1 MNYYNANIFG
11 SWQILV
17 DRLTGG
23 ASLSDGADDKDSLSS
38 ASIIGSRG
46 GRAGNDVG
54 NGMASLIG
62 TLSVVLYLFPDQEK
76 KNVALP
82 PYFAQFL
89 RCCCINQIQDL

>member
-1 MNYYNANIFG
+1 MNYYNANLFG

-62 TLSVVLYLFPDQEK
+62 TLSVVLVPFSRSGKEK
-76 KNVALP
+76 SCSASVFCSVSSMLL
-82 PYFAQFL
+82 Y
-89 RCCCINQIQDL
+89 